1 MTQRPL
7 ASRTVWHGSEP
18 MCLRKIIAPN
28 GLLDQGPIVFDLAG
42 FHTGRISLTRPGDAH
57 LDLSAARCAQ

>member
-1 MTQRPL
+1 
-7 ASRTVWHGSEP
+7 

-28 GLLDQGPIVFDLAG
+28 GLLDQGPIVFDLAR
-42 FHTGRISLTRPGDAH
+42 FHTRRIGLTRPGDAH